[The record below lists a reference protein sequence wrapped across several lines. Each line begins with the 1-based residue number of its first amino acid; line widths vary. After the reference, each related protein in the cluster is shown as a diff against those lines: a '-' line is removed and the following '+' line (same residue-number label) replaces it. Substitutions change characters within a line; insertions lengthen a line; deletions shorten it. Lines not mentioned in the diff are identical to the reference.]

1 MTSRAVGSRFSGRLN
16 SSRTASG
23 MKCITQVV
31 PTPRAHAASIMWVVT
46 MAASISPLE
55 APSYSRFQLSSLS
68 WQTRRAAG
76 ALKWEPVHLRSFSSP
91 SGLVMTAMRWGWRL
105 QAVGESCPARRIF
118 SMISASRALPSNFRT
133 E

>member
-1 MTSRAVGSRFSGRLN
+1 VGGDD
-16 SSRTASG
+16 G
-23 MKCITQVV
+23 GVDI
-31 PTPRAHAASIMWVVT
+31 
-46 MAASISPLE
+46 
-55 APSYSRFQLSSLS
+55 
-68 WQTRRAAG
+68 AAG
-76 ALKWEPVHLRSFSSP
+76 SAVITALPALLLVVADEEGGGGVEMGARTPAELLQP